1 MSDKDDFKKA
11 FNRKVADASQAQ
23 LRWAK
28 ATLINWE
35 EKTMD
40 AMGIADE
47 LEYYNI
53 QLGTG
58 SIFMKPKPDAICL
71 IGILEGQEAA
81 GFLLSASELEEITVD
96 AETLINLN
104 AGELGGLV
112 IVGELVKKLNAVEK
126 DLNKLKQAFSGWTP
140 VSNDGGAAL
149 KGALVSYVSA
159 SITETQEKDISNEKI
174 KQ

>member
-1 MSDKDDFKKA
+1 MSAKDELKRAFDNQKKGV
-11 FNRKVADASQAQ
+11 FQAQ
-23 LRWAK
+23 LRWVK
-28 ATLINWE
+28 AIRIDWK

-53 QLGTG
+53 QLGAG
-58 SIFMKPKPDAICL
+58 SIFMKPKPDTICL

-81 GFLLSASELEEITVD
+81 GFLLSASELEEISVD

-140 VSNDGGAAL
+140 VPNDGGAAL
-149 KGALVSYVSA
+149 KGALASYMSA